1 MTQGQ
6 GHTASK
12 CRRQEPSWD
21 QQGSEPQ
28 FFLSGC
34 GPTSSGF
41 HGICSRGCKPSDTQ
55 RFQGS
60 RQTHKGPQIAERVL
74 RMGTPG
80 EPQEA
85 PG

>member
-21 QQGSEPQ
+21 QLGSEPQ

-41 HGICSRGCKPSDTQ
+41 HGICSRACKASDTQ
-55 RFQGS
+55 GLQTI
-60 RQTHKGPQIAERVL
+60 RQHRGFKAAVRHTKDHKLQRGC
-74 RMGTPG
+74 
-80 EPQEA
+80 
-85 PG
+85 